1 METPNNHSIK
11 TYKKV
16 NLIPLMTLPSINSLI
31 AFVVIIQLY
40 GEAIENQLLMS
51 LKPVPIMLLIIKS
64 RYFANCRK

>member
-1 METPNNHSIK
+1 METPNNYSIK
-11 TYKKV
+11 TSKKV

-40 GEAIENQLLMS
+40 GEAIENKLLMS